1 MDKDFKPKIRH
12 YYFRIYRRTITIII
26 IIGLIV
32 GGVYGGRELSW
43 KEIAADEVAV
53 IVNNLTGGVKLINRA
68 GALLYYPFIQDIY
81 VLDKRVQVLK
91 MTAAEIDEK
100 HPQGNPV
107 MIKSI
112 DGGDVVLDLQIQY
125 TLNPDDAVH
134 IIKNTGV
141 GDIFKQKW
149 LYDYARTICYYCYGE
164 LTLDEFPIAS
174 KRDIKAQNARN
185 EINKMLE
192 PHGFIVTSIDL
203 TDYRYYREY
212 AEKIQERRLAD
223 KEVEEQKTRASAAR
237 ENQRRV
243 VVEETKKLE
252 VEVARFRGEM
262 DKRIMDARGSAEAKK
277 QDAEAYLIRIRF
289 EADAEF
295 ERLARDSEAILAT
308 VKTEAEG
315 VRLLRNALDG
325 DGGRNLVRLEY
336 AKRLKQA
343 IVRSTPIIRQGIET
357 PQSIQRFKYIEDAPK
372 IDYMF
377 PEPPDAAL
385 VSPLKP
391 GPDKSP

>member
-1 MDKDFKPKIRH
+1 MDKHFKPKNKFHRL
-12 YYFRIYRRTITIII
+12 YRNIIVAVIALFI
-26 IIGLIV
+26 IA
-32 GGVYGGRELSW
+32 GGIYGGRELSW

-53 IVNNLTGGVKLINRA
+53 VINNLTGNIKLVNRA
-68 GALLYYPFIQDIY
+68 GAILYYPFIQDIY
-81 VLDKRVQVLK
+81 ILDKREQILK
-91 MTAAEIDEK
+91 MTAAEIDER
-100 HPQGNPV
+100 HPQGNPLI
-107 MIKSI
+107 IKTI
-112 DGGDVVLDLQIQY
+112 DGGDVILDLQIQY
-125 TLNPDDAVH
+125 FLNPEYAMYIVQ
-134 IIKNTGV
+134 NTGT
-141 GDIFKQKW
+141 GDVYKRKW
-149 LYDYARTICYYCYGE
+149 LYDYSRTICYYNYGE
-164 LTLDEFPIAS
+164 LTLGEFPIAS
-174 KRDIKAQNARN
+174 KRDEKAQQAKE
-185 EINKMLE
+185 EINEMLD
-192 PHGFIVTSIDL
+192 PHGFYVTSINL

-243 VVEETKKLE
+243 IVEETKKLE
-252 VEVARFRGEM
+252 VAVARFQGEV
-262 DKRIMDARGSAEAKK
+262 DKRIMDARGAAEAKR
-277 QDAEAYLIRIRF
+277 QDGDAYLIQKKL
-289 EADAEF
+289 EGDAEY
-295 ERLARDSEAILAT
+295 ERLARQAEAVLAT
-308 VKTEAEG
+308 VKSEAFG
-315 VRLLRNALDG
+315 IRALREALEG

-343 IVRSTPIIRQGIET
+343 IIRSQPIIRQGIET

>member
-12 YYFRIYRRTITIII
+12 YYIYRRAITLII

-289 EADAEF
+289 EADAEY

>member
-12 YYFRIYRRTITIII
+12 YYLYRRSITAVLIIAM
-26 IIGLIV
+26 IV
-32 GGVYGGRELSW
+32 GGIYGGRELSW
-43 KEIAADEVAV
+43 KEIAADELAV
-53 IVNNLTGGVKLINRA
+53 VVNNLTGGIKLINRA
-68 GALLYYPFIQDIY
+68 GAVLYYPFIQDIY
-81 VLDKRVQVLK
+81 VLDKRIQVLK

-107 MIKSI
+107 TVKSI
-112 DGGDVVLDLQIQY
+112 DGGDVVLDIQVQY
-125 TLNPDDAVH
+125 TLNPDAAVH
-134 IIKNTGV
+134 IVKNTGI

-164 LTLDEFPIAS
+164 LTLGEFPIAS

-192 PHGFIVTSIDL
+192 PHGFVVTSIDL

-252 VEVARFRGEM
+252 VEVARFRGEL
-262 DKRIMDARGSAEAKK
+262 DKRIMDARGSSEAKK

-289 EADAEF
+289 EADAEY
-295 ERLARDSEAILAT
+295 ERLARDAEAILAT

-315 VRLLRNALDG
+315 VRLLRNALEG

-391 GPDKSP
+391 GTDKSP

>member
-1 MDKDFKPKIRH
+1 MDKNFRVKVKYFYLYRKI
-12 YYFRIYRRTITIII
+12 ITAII
-26 IIGLIV
+26 IIGVII
-32 GGVYGGRELSW
+32 GGIYGGKELSW

-53 IVNNLTGGVKLINRA
+53 VVNNLTGGIKFINRA
-68 GALLYYPFIQDIY
+68 GAVLYYPFIQDIY
-81 VLDKRVQVLK
+81 VLDKREQILK

-100 HPQGNPV
+100 HPQGNPLMV
-107 MIKSI
+107 KSI
-112 DGGDVVLDLQIQY
+112 DGGDVVLDLLIHY
-125 TLNPDDAVH
+125 MLRPEYAVLVVQ
-134 IIKNTGV
+134 NTGT

-149 LYDYARTICYYCYGE
+149 LYDYSRTICYYCYGE
-164 LTLDEFPIAS
+164 LTLDEFPMAS
-174 KRDIKAQNARN
+174 KRDIKAQKAKE

-192 PHGFIVTSIDL
+192 PHGFTVTSIDL
-203 TDYRYYREY
+203 SDYRYYREY

-223 KEVEEQKTRASAAR
+223 KEVEEQKTRATAAK

-252 VEVARFRGEM
+252 VEVARFRGEC
-262 DKRIMDARGSAEAKK
+262 DKRIMDARGSGEAKK
-277 QDAEAYLIRIRF
+277 QDADAYLIRARF
-289 EADAEF
+289 EADAEY
-295 ERLARDSEAILAT
+295 ERLARDAEAILAT
-308 VKTEAEG
+308 LKTEAEG
-315 VRLLRNALDG
+315 VRLLRNALEG

-343 IVRSTPIIRQGIET
+343 IVRSTPIVRQGIET

-391 GPDKSP
+391 GPDKTP

>member
-1 MDKDFKPKIRH
+1 MDKGFKPKNKPFYMYKR
-12 YYFRIYRRTITIII
+12 FVTVLIII
-26 IIGLIV
+26 VIIV
-32 GGVYGGRELSW
+32 GGIYGGRELSW

-53 IVNNLTGGVKLINRA
+53 VVNNLTGSIKLINRA
-68 GALLYYPFIQDIY
+68 GAVLYYPFIQDIY
-81 VLDKRVQVLK
+81 VLDKRVQILK

-100 HPQGNPV
+100 HPQGNPLAV
-107 MIKSI
+107 KSI

-125 TLNPDDAVH
+125 MLNPDYAVH
-134 IIKNTGV
+134 VVKNTGT

-149 LYDYARTICYYCYGE
+149 LYDYARTICNYCYGE
-164 LTLDEFPIAS
+164 LTLGEFPIAS
-174 KRDIKAQNARN
+174 NRDIKVLKAQK
-185 EINKMLE
+185 EINEMLE
-192 PHGFIVTSIDL
+192 PHGFTVTSIDL

-243 VVEETKKLE
+243 IVEETKKLE

-262 DKRIMDARGSAEAKK
+262 DKRIMDARGSSEAKK
-277 QDAEAYLIRIRF
+277 QDAEAYLIRTRF
-289 EADAEF
+289 EADAEY
-295 ERLARDSEAILAT
+295 ERLARDAEAILAT
-308 VKTEAEG
+308 VKTESEG
-315 VRLLRNALDG
+315 IRLLRNALEG

-343 IVRSTPIIRQGIET
+343 IIRSTPIVRQGLET

>member
-1 MDKDFKPKIRH
+1 M
-12 YYFRIYRRTITIII
+12 
-26 IIGLIV
+26 IIGGI
-32 GGVYGGRELSW
+32 YGGRELSW
-43 KEIAADEVAV
+43 KEIKADEVAV
-53 IVNNLTGGVKLINRA
+53 VVNNLTGCIKLINRA
-68 GALLYYPFIQDIY
+68 GAVLYYPFIQDIY
-81 VLDKRVQVLK
+81 ILDKREQVLK
-91 MTAAEIDEK
+91 MTSAEIDEK

-107 MIKSI
+107 TVKSI

-125 TLNPDDAVH
+125 MLNPDYAVH
-134 IIKNTGV
+134 VVQNTGV

-149 LYDYARTICYYCYGE
+149 LYDYARTICYYSYGE

-192 PHGFIVTSIDL
+192 SHGFVVTSINL
-203 TDYRYYREY
+203 SDYRYYREY

-237 ENQRRV
+237 ENQRKV

-252 VEVARFRGEM
+252 VEVERFRGEM

-277 QDAEAYLIRIRF
+277 QDADAYLIRARF
-289 EADAEF
+289 EADAEY
-295 ERLARDSEAILAT
+295 ERLAKDAEAILAT
-308 VKTEAEG
+308 LKTEAEG
-315 VRLLRNALDG
+315 VRLLRNALEG

>member
-1 MDKDFKPKIRH
+1 MDKNFKPKLH
-12 YYFRIYRRTITIII
+12 TFHIYRKI
-26 IIGLIV
+26 IV
-32 GGVYGGRELSW
+32 GVIVVSIILGGIYGGKELSW

-53 IVNNLTGGVKLINRA
+53 VVNNLTGGIKLINRA
-68 GALLYYPFIQDIY
+68 GAVLYYPFIQDIY
-81 VLDKRVQVLK
+81 ILDKREQVLK
-91 MTAAEIDEK
+91 MTSAEIDDK
-100 HPQGNPV
+100 HPQGTPLV
-107 MIKSI
+107 VKSI
-112 DGGDVVLDLQIQY
+112 DGGDVVLDIQIQY
-125 TLNPDDAVH
+125 MLKPDFATH
-134 IIKNTGV
+134 IIQNSGV
-141 GDIFKQKW
+141 GDIYKTKW

-164 LTLDEFPIAS
+164 LTLDSFPIAS
-174 KRDIKAQNARN
+174 QRDIKAQKARE
-185 EINKMLE
+185 EINKMLD
-192 PHGFIVTSIDL
+192 PHGFYVSSINL

-223 KEVEEQKTRASAAR
+223 KEVEEQKTRAAAAR
-237 ENQRRV
+237 ENQRKV
-243 VVEETKKLE
+243 VVEETKKME
-252 VEVARFRGEM
+252 VEVARFKGEC

-277 QDAEAYLIRIRF
+277 QDAEAYLIRLRF

-295 ERLARDSEAILAT
+295 ERLAKESEAVLAT

-315 VRLLRNALDG
+315 VLLLRRALEG
-325 DGGRNLVRLEY
+325 EGGRNMVRLEY

-377 PEPPDAAL
+377 PEPPDAVL